1 MAKFIGTIDEFIA
14 LFGGTL
20 LTKAVEAYTKEYRDM
35 VGCCQHKGANE
46 IECSKTLQ
54 TAHNHEAGYDR
65 KGMAV
70 EILKAYENE
79 AGIVE
84 VDFNEFFKKYHAAHQ
99 PLHKTVKVLCSKH
112 HGAFDTGTRTKSDP
126 EKVLRYGMPEKQT
139 GGRGEYGVE
148 YFPSMESVIDALK
161 TTGKCYIHYHIFGG
175 TVVTK
180 VWNNTKAEITKE
192 NLENNIRS
200 KQFVKDYRPRIEKI
214 VVSVNENPEA

>member
-20 LTKAVEAYTKEYRDM
+20 LTKAVEAYTKEYREM
-35 VGCCQHKGANE
+35 VGCCQHKGASD

-70 EILKAYENE
+70 EILKDYENE
-79 AGIVE
+79 NGIVE
-84 VDFNEFFKKYHAAHQ
+84 VDFNEFFQKYHAAHQ

-139 GGRGEYGVE
+139 ADRGSCPLEFV
-148 YFPSMESVIDALK
+148 PSREAVIEALK
-161 TTGKCYIHYHIFGG
+161 ADGKCYIHYHIFGS

-180 VWNNTKAEITKE
+180 EWNNTKAEITSE